1 MKNKI
6 IISIR
11 PEYVSRILDGSKR
24 FEYRRKAAKKDVS
37 SIIIYETAPVKR
49 VVAEAEI
56 LEVLSMPPAELW
68 EETKEHSGINKAFFD
83 SYFAGRK
90 IAYAYRLGKVKV
102 FQDPQPLSCYGL
114 SGAPQSFAYVSSPVS
129 STCFDGASF
138 S

>member
-1 MKNKI
+1 MESKI
-6 IISIR
+6 ILSIH
-11 PEYVSRILDGSKR
+11 PEYVERILAGNKR
-24 FEYRRKAAKKDVS
+24 FEYRRKVAKKGAS
-37 SIIIYETAPVKR
+37 SLLIYETAPVKR

-102 FQDPQPLSCYGL
+102 FQDPQSLSCYGL
-114 SGAPQSFAYVSSPVS
+114 RGAPQSFAYVSV
-129 STCFDGASF
+129 AR
-138 S
+138 